1 MIYFLEDDD
10 SIRELVVY
18 TLNNTDLPAEG
29 FHRPAEFWAAMEQ
42 QIPALILLD
51 IMLPEEDGMKVL
63 KKLRAAPATAH
74 VPVMMVTA
82 KSGEYDKVVGL
93 DAGADDYL
101 TKPFGIMELVS
112 RVKALLRRAGT
123 ASSAETEYRLGDL
136 YVNPSR
142 HEVRVVGQPVSLTY
156 KEFELLCLLLENK
169 GRVLNRDTILDRVWG
184 YTFDGES
191 RTVDVHIRTLRTK
204 LGVCGDLVETVRG
217 MGYKIG
223 GDTL

>member
-18 TLNNTDLPAEG
+18 TLNNTGLPAEG
-29 FHRPAEFWAAMEQ
+29 FHHPAEFWNAMERE
-42 QIPALILLD
+42 IPTLVLLD
-51 IMLPEEDGMKVL
+51 IMLPDEDGLTVL
-63 KKLRAAPATAH
+63 KKIRANSVTAH

-82 KSGEYDKVVGL
+82 KTGEYDKVIGL
-93 DAGADDYL
+93 DGGADDYL

-112 RVKALLRRAGT
+112 RVKALLRRVNMPI
-123 ASSAETEYRLGDL
+123 SQETEYRLGEL
-136 YVNPSR
+136 YVNPDR
-142 HEVRVVGQPVSLTY
+142 HEVRVQGQTVSLTY

-169 GRVLNRDTILDRVWG
+169 GRVLGRDTILDRVWG
-184 YTFDGES
+184 YSFDGES

-204 LGVCGDLVETVRG
+204 LGVCGDCVETVRG

-223 GDTL
+223 GEA